1 MVEARTNGEQIV
13 VLCSDGWIKVFNRSG
28 SLQSSFIA
36 PNAVEIQVMS
46 DRIAVQ
52 RNDTRNITVYD
63 MRGSVLQIL

>member
-13 VLCSDGWIKVFNRSG
+13 VLCRDGWIKVFNRSG

-52 RNDTRNITVYD
+52 RSDTRNITVYD